1 MDLESLAVDMRAE
14 ESVTFDDA
22 QLAAFRDLV
31 GDDAP
36 VHWSVSRARAMG
48 YRDRIVYGFLVASRF
63 SGILGTRL
71 PGPRTVIYSVR
82 FDLVAP
88 VYLDERIRYVVRVS
102 QVAKS
107 VRTAVLE
114 LSATRED
121 GELVLRGT
129 AQCGFPK

>member
-1 MDLESLAVDMRAE
+1 MRAE
-14 ESVTFDDA
+14 ESVTFDEA

-36 VHWSVSRARAMG
+36 VHWDASHAQAMG

-71 PGPRTVIYSVR
+71 PGPRTVIHGVR
-82 FDLVAP
+82 FELVAP
-88 VYLDERIRYVVRVS
+88 VHVGERIHYVVRVS
-102 QVAKS
+102 QVARS
-107 VRTAVLE
+107 VRTVVLE
-114 LSATRED
+114 LSASRDD
-121 GELVLRGT
+121 GTPVLRGS